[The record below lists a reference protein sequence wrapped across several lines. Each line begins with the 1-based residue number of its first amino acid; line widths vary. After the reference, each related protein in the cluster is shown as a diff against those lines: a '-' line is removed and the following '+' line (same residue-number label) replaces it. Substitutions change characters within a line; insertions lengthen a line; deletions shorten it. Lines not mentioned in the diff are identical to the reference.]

1 MLHIMWNIFLG
12 FVLLYLTLFILTL
25 IVTNGYK
32 LYLKYK
38 KYIEQKEKDLK
49 IRPQNIQ
56 KPINTKKKTWN
67 NVLGCYE
74 IED

>member
-1 MLHIMWNIFLG
+1 MLYILGQILLG
-12 FVLLYLTLFILTL
+12 FILVYLICFVLTL

-38 KYIEQKEKDLK
+38 KYTEQREKDLK
-49 IRPQNIQ
+49 VRPQNIQ

-67 NVLGCYE
+67 STLGCYE